1 MVWNDPMHRS
11 ERRAL
16 EQRYH
21 RLLNEHEAAL
31 WRLTAGYAFD
41 RGEREDLLQEIFLA
55 LWKAL
60 PRFRDE
66 CTERTFLYRIAHNRG
81 LSHSWRHRPAAA
93 DLREAEALSDP
104 RPDPEAEVWE
114 AQRRE
119 RLAAAVRALPVLL
132 RQAVT
137 LSLEGFTHQE
147 IAEVLGIT
155 ENNVGVRLNRARNA
169 LRAALDGEGG
179 SP

>member
-1 MVWNDPMHRS
+1 MLS
-11 ERRAL
+11 
-16 EQRYH
+16 
-21 RLLNEHEAAL
+21 EHEAAL

-41 RGEREDLLQEIFLA
+41 RGEREDLLQEILLG

-60 PRFRDE
+60 PHFRNE

-81 LSHSWRHRPAAA
+81 LSHSWRRPPAAA
-93 DLREAEALSDP
+93 DLREAEAVGDP
-104 RPDPEAEVWE
+104 RPDPEAGAWE

-119 RLAAAVRALPVLL
+119 RLFGAVRALPVLL

-137 LSLEGFTHQE
+137 LSLEGLTHQE

-169 LRAALDGEGG
+169 LRAALGGEGG
-179 SP
+179 ST